1 MMLITSRNQT
11 AKHWRAK
18 ALASGTQSMSPMAGG
33 RVCPSTFPASLAP
46 QDSSPTH
53 KERLLRHQFRK
64 RPRRGINLVLV
75 SALRGR
81 AVFVDE
87 VAVPLG
93 FHQADVAGFELAFP
107 RFPSRRFR
115 AGDLRSVWIE

>member
-1 MMLITSRNQT
+1 MFRTTLR
-11 AKHWRAK
+11 
-18 ALASGTQSMSPMAGG
+18 
-33 RVCPSTFPASLAP
+33 SL
-46 QDSSPTH
+46 SSPAH
-53 KERLLRHQFRK
+53 IKRPLRHELRK
-64 RPRRGINLVLV
+64 RPGRGINLVLV
-75 SALRGR
+75 PALRGR

-115 AGDLRSVWIE
+115 AGDAFGVDRVAGQVADRAFGRSVTLVLR